1 MMELTPIEQEAL
13 LLSLKVGFFAVAWSL
28 PFAIA
33 TGWLLARTNFPG
45 KNIFNGIIFL
55 PLVLPPVVVGYL
67 LLVGFG
73 NQGIFGRP
81 LQEWFEFSF
90 MFSWRGATL
99 AAAVASFPL
108 MVTSIRLSL
117 EAVDRRLETAA
128 ATLGA
133 PPGRIFLTV
142 SLPLMAPGILA
153 GMILAY
159 ARSLGEFGATITFVS
174 LIPGETRTIPLAIYS
189 LTQVPGGEALAAR
202 LVIIAIVVA
211 LSALM
216 ISEFFNRRMKKYI
229 HG

>member
-1 MMELTPIEQEAL
+1 MELSALEKEAL
-13 LLSLKVGFFAVAWSL
+13 LLSLKVGFFAVAWSV

-33 TGWLLARTNFPG
+33 TGWVLARKNFPG

-55 PLVLPPVVVGYL
+55 PLVLPPVVMGYL
-67 LLVGFG
+67 LLIGFG
-73 NQGIFGRP
+73 SQGIFGKP
-81 LQEWFEFSF
+81 LKEWFDFTF

-108 MVTSIRLSL
+108 MVTSIRLGL
-117 EAVDRRLETAA
+117 EAVDKRLETAA

-133 PPGRIFLTV
+133 PPGRIFFTIT
-142 SLPLMAPGILA
+142 LPLMAPGILA

-174 LIPGETRTIPLAIYS
+174 NIPGETRTIPLAIYS
-189 LTQVPGGEALAAR
+189 LTQVVDGEALAAR
-202 LVIIAIVVA
+202 LVVIAIAVA
-211 LSALM
+211 LFAL
-216 ISEFFNRRMKKYI
+216 IVSEYFNRRMKRYI